1 MVERREMDA
10 DLVGAAGVELDFEE
24 RGRTNASEGAPV
36 GASFARA
43 GKDEAAA
50 GGHPDAA
57 PGVAGDGEVDDAGGG
72 VEMAFDESDVGLFD
86 FAIAEG
92 FAEFGVSEVVFGDED
107 DPGGLLVEAMDDAG
121 AEDVAALRER
131 LAATEERVDER
142 AGVVSGAGGE

>member
-24 RGRTNASEGAPV
+24 RGRTNAGEGAPV

-50 GGHPDAA
+50 GGHADAA
-57 PGVAGDGEVDDAGGG
+57 LGVAGDGEVDDAGGG
-72 VEMAFDESDVGLFD
+72 VEVAFDEGDVGFLY

-92 FAEFGVSEVVFGDED
+92 FAKPGVSE
-107 DPGGLLVEAMDDAG
+107 
-121 AEDVAALRER
+121 
-131 LAATEERVDER
+131 
-142 AGVVSGAGGE
+142 